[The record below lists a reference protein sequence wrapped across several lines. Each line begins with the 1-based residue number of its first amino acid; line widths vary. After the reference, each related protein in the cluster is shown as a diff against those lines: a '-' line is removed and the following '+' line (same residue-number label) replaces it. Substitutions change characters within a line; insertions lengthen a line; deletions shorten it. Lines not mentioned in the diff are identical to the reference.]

1 MNASWVWGQDKLYGY
16 AGSSPVDLVLS
27 LLTWVKSCSVNLGG
41 WFVLEPFI
49 TPTLFQKYQPAAV
62 DEWTIS
68 TAMAADTASGGLSQL
83 ENHYKTFIVSG
94 LPSSSCTYAQTK

>member
-1 MNASWVWGQDKLYGY
+1 MGTRVFTLSIPIR
-16 AGSSPVDLVLS
+16 SPTES
-27 LLTWVKSCSVNLGG
+27 YSVNLGG

-49 TPTLFQKYQPAAV
+49 TPSLFQKYQPAAV

-83 ENHYKTFIVSG
+83 ENHYKTFMVSH
-94 LPSSSCTYAQTK
+94 LESTPLLCRF

>member
-1 MNASWVWGQDKLYGY
+1 MDAAFKYLLDMGSRQTLWVRKPFVWFNRQ
-16 AGSSPVDLVLS
+16 
-27 LLTWVKSCSVNLGG
+27 LTTAPDVFYSVNLGG

-49 TPTLFQKYQPAAV
+49 TPTLFQKYQPSAV

-68 TAMAADTASGGLSQL
+68 TDMAADTASGGLSQL

-94 LPSSSCTYAQTK
+94 L